1 MGFKNTGKLKS
12 NDEIIKEFQLIH
24 SVEEY
29 DYSEV
34 NYTGVSCKVFIK
46 CNSCNI
52 KHEWTALSHKKGRI
66 CPCKKKHHNK
76 KTNKEYIKQLKK
88 FIKIL
93 FNII

>member
-12 NDEIIKEFQLIH
+12 NYEIIKEFQLIH
-24 SVEEY
+24 GIEEY

-52 KHEWTALSHKKGRI
+52 KHEWTALSHKKVEFVLAR
-66 CPCKKKHHNK
+66 K
-76 KTNKEYIKQLKK
+76 
-88 FIKIL
+88 
-93 FNII
+93 NIIIRRLIKNILNN